1 LDPHRQRRPG
11 VMSERTLL
19 EAALARLDEAAL
31 AVMRSSATDEEQHQI
46 LGCLV
51 SAHSLL
57 HALSRL
63 DPTAVDELIQR
74 AIQLAV
80 RVSQPRPRDATGTN
94 SRDEDTDRPAAR
106 PPQRSGPQQPAGRD
120 SHPTE
125 ET

>member
-1 LDPHRQRRPG
+1 
-11 VMSERTLL
+11 MSERTLL

-31 AVMRSSATDEEQHQI
+31 AVMRSTATAEEQHQI

-63 DPTAVDELIQR
+63 DPTAVDELIQQ
-74 AIQLAV
+74 AIQLGA
-80 RVSQPRPRDATGTN
+80 RVSQPKSDAAG
-94 SRDEDTDRPAAR
+94 SRSREKDTDRPSAR
-106 PPQRSGPQQPAGRD
+106 PPQRDGPQPPAGGSR
-120 SHPTE
+120 PTE

>member
-1 LDPHRQRRPG
+1 
-11 VMSERTLL
+11 MSERTLL

-31 AVMRSSATDEEQHQI
+31 AVLGSAATAEEQHQI

-74 AIQLAV
+74 AIQLGA
-80 RVSQPRPRDATGTN
+80 RVSQRNTGTAGTR
-94 SRDEDTDRPAAR
+94 SREEDTDRPAAR
-106 PPQRSGPQQPAGRD
+106 PPRRDDPQQPAGGG
-120 SHPTE
+120 SHPTQ

>member
-1 LDPHRQRRPG
+1 MRQESIGLADLVGPLAEGADKSDPILVG
-11 VMSERTLL
+11 GFGERALL

-31 AVMRSSATDEEQHQI
+31 AVMGSAATAEEQHQI

-74 AIQLAV
+74 AIQLGA
-80 RVSQPRPRDATGTN
+80 RVSQSKTDAAGTK
-94 SRDEDTDRPAAR
+94 
-106 PPQRSGPQQPAGRD
+106 
-120 SHPTE
+120 
-125 ET
+125 